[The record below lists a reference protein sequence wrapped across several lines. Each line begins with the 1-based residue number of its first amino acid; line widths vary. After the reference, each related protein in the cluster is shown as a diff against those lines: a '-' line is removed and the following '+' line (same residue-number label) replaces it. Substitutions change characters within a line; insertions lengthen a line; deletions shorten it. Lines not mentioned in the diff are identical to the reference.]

1 MEKEVNNLQEEM
13 EELHLRHSAE
23 LKAVKSNL
31 EVTYLNLNVFMLTNF
46 LYSSE
51 SNRLR

>member
-1 MEKEVNNLQEEM
+1 M

-31 EVTYLNLNVFMLTNF
+31 EVNYKI
-46 LYSSE
+46 YSLDS
-51 SNRLR
+51 